1 MNNKIE
7 ALNINGNIYFNNYC
21 VIKEKENFYGVYLRF
36 DKYDYSYDKTELIT
50 SGKTLDNA
58 CKKAQL
64 LQTGFNTSMNYFSRV

>member
-1 MNNKIE
+1 MKVNSEK
-7 ALNINGNIYFNNYC
+7 INGNVFFDNFA
-21 VIKEKENFYGVYLRF
+21 VIKENDNFYGVYLRF
-36 DKYDYSYDKTELIT
+36 DIYDYSYDKTELIT